1 MARHALF
8 DGLVV
13 DEQDNLVQTKMI
25 GDEAFYVVDDAG
37 FMRHIS
43 SEEVDR
49 QVMGRMGEMMEGMEG
64 NISEQAAKMLGQED
78 IFTKAMIENQLKN
91 MDDQIDKILEL
102 GIPEGSRAYLGMTGF
117 RVRINIHG
125 EIIEIVQPSGI
136 DPEED

>member
-8 DGLVV
+8 EGLII
-13 DEQDNLVQTKMI
+13 DEQDNLVVSKMI

-43 SEEVDR
+43 SEDVDR
-49 QVMGRMGEMMEGMEG
+49 QVMTQMGEMMEGMED

-91 MDDQIDKILEL
+91 IDGQIDKMLEV

-117 RVRINIHG
+117 RIRINLHG
-125 EIIEIVQPSGI
+125 EILELQQPSSI
-136 DPEED
+136 DPDDE